1 MTHQTASQAEA
12 AQVGARI
19 KRRREQRKLSLSGFA
34 REVGVKP
41 PTALGWER
49 GEFVPRL
56 PNLRRI
62 ATVLSCEVADLIGKR
77 AA

>member
-1 MTHQTASQAEA
+1 MTESSTHAEA
-12 AQVGARI
+12 TRVGARI
-19 KRRREQRKLSLSGFA
+19 KRRRERRGLTLNGFA

-49 GEFVPRL
+49 GDFMPRI

-62 ATVLSCEVADLIGKR
+62 ATVLACEVADLLGKR

>member
-1 MTHQTASQAEA
+1 MSEPTESQAEA

-19 KRRREQRKLSLSGFA
+19 KRRREKSGLSLNGFA
-34 REVGVKP
+34 RAVGVKP

-49 GEFVPRL
+49 GEYMPRL

-62 ATVLSCEVADLIGKR
+62 ATALSCEIADLLGKR